1 MDSVRSEESG
11 VNILPIEDLQVRAA
25 EQRRQMH
32 ETATEL
38 KGKIAVTRERLDIR
52 NTARQNFWSVAAIVT
67 AAGLL
72 FGYASAGAFRRG

>member
-1 MDSVRSEESG
+1 MSM
-11 VNILPIEDLQVRAA
+11 LPIEDLQRQAA

-38 KGKIAVTRERLDIR
+38 KEKITAAREKLDIKK
-52 NTARQNFWSVAAIVT
+52 NARQNFWSAAAIVT

-72 FGYASAGAFRRG
+72 FGYASAGAFTRR